1 FKSLFGL
8 SDSNGR
14 DANQNRDHLRRSN
27 GAGGG
32 RWPGSGGPGG
42 PGRNGECFIAVFGV
56 ISVVCL
62 VQVACP
68 VLRWLEED
76 EAAKCLGS
84 AQTESGVC
92 LNSTCDTICLVT
104 MLICV
109 AFSRLLNNSDS

>member
-1 FKSLFGL
+1 M
-8 SDSNGR
+8 
-14 DANQNRDHLRRSN
+14 
-27 GAGGG
+27 
-32 RWPGSGGPGG
+32 
-42 PGRNGECFIAVFGV
+42 AVSGV